1 MNTFLA
7 KIVVLALF
15 SALFQG
21 CASVPPLYTGGVS
34 VYGNRYGTS
43 GVVTAPCQPFDATL
57 LMSWGNGLGNSQ
69 HYRSA
74 NVSTNNGYV
83 NCSTTESASSRTGVR

>member
-21 CASVPPLYTGGVS
+21 CASVPPTAYSTGG
-34 VYGNRYGTS
+34 YYNRYGG
-43 GVVTAPCQPFDATL
+43 GVYIQPCQPYDGSAAT
-57 LMSWGNGLGNSQ
+57 SWATSLGNSQ
-69 HYRSA
+69 HSRSA
-74 NVSTNNGYV
+74 TITNYNGNVG
-83 NCSTTESASSRTGVR
+83 CSMVESASSRTGGR